1 MLKLLNTY
9 QLIANILSFKSNT
22 LELKNELENGD
33 VDYDLL
39 VKITSEHLILPTIY
53 CRLREKNILKSIPKD
68 LEIYLEQITEINRNR
83 NQSIIH
89 QAKSITQLLDKHHIK
104 YTFLKGTALLL
115 GGYYKDLGERMIGD
129 IDILIDKDTIDY
141 VYELFKKEYYP
152 IKMTLGDSFFES
164 KHLPRLK
171 TNHYICA
178 LELHKKLFNN
188 SHFEG
193 LSNRS
198 IIKNRIKIQSY
209 YIPNKT
215 HLFEHNILNHQI
227 NDKGYFFKGL
237 NFRTS
242 YDALLLIAKHEND
255 IIKGNLKTRGIEEY
269 ILRQKYLFKD
279 FSNLSN
285 KNSKKLFTRIHSND
299 LLRVVWIKT
308 VTTYLHLTNILKR
321 LIKLISNSNY
331 RKAVWKDRQRIK
343 IVLIKMLKFEHRPK
357 S

>member
-1 MLKLLNTY
+1 MAKLLNTY

-53 CRLREKNILKSIPKD
+53 CRLKEKNILKSIPKD

-83 NQSIIH
+83 NRSIIH
-89 QAKSITQLLDKHHIK
+89 QAKSISQLLDKHHIK

-115 GGYYKDLGERMIGD
+115 GGHYKDLGERMIGD
-129 IDILIDKDTIDY
+129 IDILIEKDTIDY
-141 VYELFKKEYYP
+141 SYELFKKEYYP
-152 IKMTLGDSFFES
+152 IKMTLGDYFFES

-171 TNHYICA
+171 TDHYICA

-188 SHFEG
+188 SDFDG

-198 IIKNRIKIQSY
+198 IIKNRITIQSY

-227 NDKGYFFKGL
+227 NDKGYFYNGL

-255 IIKGNLKTRGIEEY
+255 IIKGKLKTRETEEY

-279 FSNLSN
+279 FSNLSY
-285 KNSKKLFTRIHSND
+285 KNSKKLFTHIHSNN

-308 VTTYLHLTNILKR
+308 VTAYLHLMNILKR

-331 RKAVWKDRQRIK
+331 RKAIWKDRQRIK
-343 IVLIKMLKFEHRPK
+343 ALLFQIVKFEHRPRA
-357 S
+357 